1 MTRTMRLLCSVLT
14 VVLLV
19 MPVFA
24 EEGKGWTFSGRFQG
38 SSNSDGLVT
47 KADPTI
53 GYGLNPHVQTYF
65 GIPFYFVNGSS
76 TATQQA
82 TSGFVSGLGNAYVGL
97 RFKVDS
103 DALKFSSIIEGTAPT
118 GDKDKG
124 FSTGRATVDWTN
136 ILSYRINRLT
146 PFGSA
151 GISNT
156 VSDTAFFVR
165 PFSSLGLVS
174 HFDGGTTLQ
183 VAPAL
188 HIGASVYAIQAS
200 GEQRIFSKIK
210 RTGSSASLQKS
221 NRVFE
226 TATETIGS
234 SSLTDDHGLA
244 TWVGIRAGS
253 NADLR
258 FGYTR
263 SMGYDLNTLSFGIGF
278 HLGN

>member
-1 MTRTMRLLCSVLT
+1 MLLAL
-14 VVLLV
+14 
-19 MPVFA
+19 PVFA
-24 EEGKGWTFSGRFQG
+24 EDGKGWSFSGRFQG

-53 GYGLNPHVQTYF
+53 GYSLNTHVQTYF
-65 GIPFYFVNGSS
+65 GVPFYFVNASS
-76 TATQQA
+76 TATQQV
-82 TSGFVSGLGNAYVGL
+82 TNGFVSGLGNAYVGM
-97 RFKVDS
+97 RFKADG

-118 GDKDKG
+118 GDRDKG

-136 ILSYRINRLT
+136 IISYKINRLT
-146 PFGSA
+146 PFGSG

-165 PFSSLGLVS
+165 PFTSLGLVS
-174 HFDGGTTLQ
+174 HFDAGTTLQ
-183 VAPAL
+183 IAPL
-188 HIGASVYAIQAS
+188 VHVGASVYAIQAS

-210 RTGSSASLQKS
+210 GSGSSASLQKS
-221 NRVFE
+221 NRPFE

-234 SSLTDDHGLA
+234 SNLTDDHGLA

-253 NADLR
+253 SADLR

-263 SMGYDLNTLSFGIGF
+263 SMGYDLNTLTFGIGF

>member
-14 VVLLV
+14 VVLLA

-65 GIPFYFVNGSS
+65 GIPFYFVDGSS
-76 TATQQA
+76 TATQQV

-146 PFGSA
+146 PFGSG

-183 VAPAL
+183 LAPAV

-226 TATETIGS
+226 TAAETIGS

>member
-1 MTRTMRLLCSVLT
+1 MTKAMRLFCSVLT
-14 VVLLV
+14 VVLLA

-24 EEGKGWTFSGRFQG
+24 EEGKGWSFSGRFQG

-53 GYGLNPHVQTYF
+53 GYSLNPHVQTYL
-65 GIPFYFVNGSS
+65 GVPFYFVNGSS
-76 TATQQA
+76 TATQLA
-82 TSGFVSGLGNAYVGL
+82 TNGFVSGLGNAYVGI
-97 RFKVDS
+97 RFKADS
-103 DALKFSSIIEGTAPT
+103 DALKFSSVIEGTAPT
-118 GDKDKG
+118 GDKAKG

-136 ILSYRINRLT
+136 ILSYKINRLT
-146 PFGSA
+146 PFASA

-165 PFSSLGLVS
+165 PFTSLGLVS

-183 VAPAL
+183 IAPL
-188 HIGASVYAIQAS
+188 VDIGASLYAIQAS
-200 GEQRIFSKIK
+200 GDQRIFSKI
-210 RTGSSASLQKS
+210 RGSGSSASLQKS
-221 NRVFE
+221 NRPFE

-263 SMGYDLNTLSFGIGF
+263 SMGYDLNTVSFGIGF
-278 HLGN
+278 HLGH